1 MINIRRIYV
10 YLVSAITLQSVVWAI
25 IALVRNL
32 TERNLANSTSEI
44 ALPVA
49 MILVGLPLVLV
60 HWLWA
65 QRSAARDQTER
76 ASPIRRLYLNAMLI
90 AFIIP
95 IVNSIRLISES
106 IIESILRPTLLTTL
120 WSTEILFSLIALLI
134 TGTMTIYY
142 YRIRQQDDK
151 AVGRE
156 DATIILDQLFIY
168 LLTISGLL
176 LTAVGSAEL
185 IRLLLSS
192 LSAAEL
198 HLGERQTLAANIALI
213 TAGLPLWMIS
223 WRQAQ
228 RRFASGDKLEQ
239 ASIVRKIVLYLL
251 VFLSSLTAVIT
262 AAILLANFL
271 MRLLDVPSSSGGFF
285 NALSIIVVSSVIWSY
300 HALVLQRDAAAA
312 ETVGQAAAVRRIYLS
327 LVSGVGLTAVLTGT
341 GGILSVLIRALDTA
355 HLGLDLREQLAWF
368 AAILIAGLPVW
379 LISWRRIM
387 HLVSEESPAGS
398 EERSAFIRRF
408 YLYLF
413 LFAAI
418 LTLLGGA
425 VYAVSQIVELILGSR
440 STIGLLTDMGQAL
453 AYTLIAVAVLIY
465 HGKLLREDQQ
475 MIAEQ
480 EILEQRQLNVAIVDV
495 RNGRLGSL
503 LIDHLQRQLPG
514 INILPVPLT
523 AAAREAMPAESQEQ
537 SPAEILST
545 ADVIVTPWQLAN
557 KSEVGAIDSSISHA
571 FNQSAAQKLIL
582 PLPQKGMTW
591 IGVEPWQEQQIAR
604 EVGEAINS
612 IARGDNPSAMRKL
625 STAAIVIIVL
635 ASLCGLTLF
644 VPLVVQLIDILL
656 RF

>member
-44 ALPVA
+44 ALQVA
-49 MILVGLPLVLV
+49 MILVGLPLFLV

-65 QRSAARDQTER
+65 QRSAARDQAER
-76 ASPIRRLYLNAMLI
+76 ASPIRRFYLNAMLI

-95 IVNSIRLISES
+95 IVNSIRLIAES
-106 IIESILRPTLLTTL
+106 IIENILRPTLLTTL

-134 TGTMTIYY
+134 TGTMTIYH

-151 AVGRE
+151 AIGRE
-156 DATIILDQLFIY
+156 EATIILDQLFIY

-192 LSAAEL
+192 FSAVEL
-198 HLGERQTLAANIALI
+198 HLGERQTLAANISLI
-213 TAGLPLWMIS
+213 IAGLPLWIIS

-251 VFLSSLTAVIT
+251 VFLSSLIAVIT

-285 NALSIIVVSSVIWSY
+285 NALSIIIVSAVIWSY

-312 ETVGQAAAVRRIYLS
+312 ETVGQAAAVRRIYLY
-327 LVSGVGLTAVLTGT
+327 LVSGVGLTAVLIGT

-368 AAILIAGLPVW
+368 AATLIAGLPVW
-379 LISWRRIM
+379 LISWRRIQL
-387 HLVSEESPAGS
+387 LVAQEGPAGS

-413 LFAAI
+413 LFVATV
-418 LTLLGGA
+418 TLLGGA
-425 VYAVSQIVELILGSR
+425 VYVVSQIVELILGSR
-440 STIGLLTDMGQAL
+440 STSGLLTDLGQAL
-453 AYTLIAVAVLIY
+453 AYTFIAVAVLIY

-475 MIAEQ
+475 TIAEQ
-480 EILEQRQLNVAIVDV
+480 EILEQRQLNVAIVDAG
-495 RNGRLGSL
+495 NGRLGTL
-503 LIDHLQRQLPG
+503 LVDYLQRQLPG

-523 AAAREAMPAESQEQ
+523 HAAREAMLPESQEQ

-557 KSEVGAIDSSISHA
+557 ISEEGAIDSSISHA

-582 PLPQKGMTW
+582 PLP
-591 IGVEPWQEQQIAR
+591 R
-604 EVGEAINS
+604 
-612 IARGDNPSAMRKL
+612 
-625 STAAIVIIVL
+625 
-635 ASLCGLTLF
+635 
-644 VPLVVQLIDILL
+644 
-656 RF
+656 